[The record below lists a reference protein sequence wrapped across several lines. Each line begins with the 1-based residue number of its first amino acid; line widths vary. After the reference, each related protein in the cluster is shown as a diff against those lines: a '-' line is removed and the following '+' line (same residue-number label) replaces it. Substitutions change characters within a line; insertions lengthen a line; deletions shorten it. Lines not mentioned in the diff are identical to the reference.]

1 MDEQLRTNKARIYGY
16 VLGLVAVVVAI
27 AWKLIANS

>member
-16 VLGLVAVVVAI
+16 VIGLTIAVVAI
-27 AWKLIANS
+27 AWKLIAR